1 MNQPKISFLS
11 RLVNLMIPPSCPIC
25 GGRLAAGEELLCG
38 RCNLRLPRTHF
49 EQRPYINP
57 MAKLFW
63 GKFKVEKCAALFFY
77 NSNAESPRVILDLK
91 YRKHPEYGFRLGQLM
106 VQEMAPNGFFE
117 GIDAVMPLPLAANR
131 ERKRG
136 YNQSRELARGI
147 CRATGLPM
155 ADNAVRRDSF
165 VDSQTHKSVFE
176 RMENVRNTFE
186 LVDGARL
193 QGRHVLLVDDVV
205 TTGATM
211 SELAREVVK
220 APGAKVSILAAGFA
234 GL

>member
-11 RLVNLMIPPSCPIC
+11 RLVNLMVPPRCPIC

-38 RCNLRLPRTHF
+38 RCNLRLPRTHY

-91 YRKHPEYGFRLGQLM
+91 YRKHPEYGFRLGLLM

-131 ERKRG
+131 ERMRG

-147 CRATGLPM
+147 CKAAGLPM
-155 ADNAVRRDSF
+155 VDNVVKREKF
-165 VDSQTHKSVFE
+165 VESQTHMRGLE
-176 RMENVRNTFE
+176 RMENVRNTFK
-186 LVDGARL
+186 LIDGASL
-193 QGRHVLLVDDVV
+193 QGRHILLVDDVV
-205 TTGATM
+205 TTGSSMT
-211 SELAREVVK
+211 EFAREVVK
-220 APGAKVSILAAGFA
+220 AQNTKVSILAAGFA